1 MFLQRGSDDLGTKKL
16 SSFRRKRLLSF
27 MRDNIEN
34 NDIALKVS
42 YIEDVSEEKK
52 NERRKIR
59 KELRELREI
68 IKLTH

>member
-1 MFLQRGSDDLGTKKL
+1 
-16 SSFRRKRLLSF
+16 
-27 MRDNIEN
+27 MRNNIEN